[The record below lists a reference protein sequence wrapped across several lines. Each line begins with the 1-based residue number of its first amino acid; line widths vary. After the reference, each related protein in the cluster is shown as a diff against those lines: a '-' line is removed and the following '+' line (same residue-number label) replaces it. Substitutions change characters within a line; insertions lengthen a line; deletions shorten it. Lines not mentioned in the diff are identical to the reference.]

1 MNRSLRTACLLLAT
15 TFAALP
21 LVGCKVTVEPLTRY
35 EGTPVSE
42 SITYTP
48 GKPIHIIGANGQI
61 DVVRGSSDQ
70 VEVTF
75 SPFTMDEDTAEDRAV
90 SEMENKLE
98 LTAADGSEILI
109 EVGLKDGSSSYLG
122 ADIKVAI
129 PSTFDGAFEVDQ
141 GNGGVDVDLGGGAP
155 TSTDVQNTGGGGV
168 KVLGARGKLTIEGSA
183 GDVEVSVA
191 EWAAGGENGSVKAG
205 SGDIS
210 FTLPASANGTLTVT
224 PNGEL
229 TESGIPTD
237 WTSAENEAGKSYTM
251 GSDATGAHVDVSTDL
266 GDIAVIV
273 K

>member
-1 MNRSLRTACLLLAT
+1 GILARLACGEEARDPLRRTIASEEPTMNRSLRTACLLLAT

-109 EVGLKDGSSSYLG
+109 EV
-122 ADIKVAI
+122 
-129 PSTFDGAFEVDQ
+129 
-141 GNGGVDVDLGGGAP
+141 
-155 TSTDVQNTGGGGV
+155 
-168 KVLGARGKLTIEGSA
+168 
-183 GDVEVSVA
+183 
-191 EWAAGGENGSVKAG
+191 
-205 SGDIS
+205 
-210 FTLPASANGTLTVT
+210 
-224 PNGEL
+224 
-229 TESGIPTD
+229 
-237 WTSAENEAGKSYTM
+237 
-251 GSDATGAHVDVSTDL
+251 
-266 GDIAVIV
+266 
-273 K
+273 